1 MPEKA
6 IKDLGIALKEHRKQ
20 HKLTQEGLSD
30 ITGISKRHIAK
41 IENGISNASFEIV
54 SILAKSLDVSID
66 NIIFADVLKDNENIA
81 KELAIKLSM
90 CTEEQRRITIKIL
103 NSLIDEFQTINNASK
118 DENHL

>member
-6 IKDLGIALKEHRKQ
+6 IKDLGIALKKQRKQ

-54 SILAKSLDVSID
+54 SILAKNLDFSID
-66 NIIFADVLKDNENIA
+66 NIIFSDVLNDNEDIA
-81 KELAIKLSM
+81 KEIAIKLSL
-90 CTEEQRRITIKIL
+90 CTEEQKRITIKML
-103 NSLIDEFQTINNASK
+103 DSLIEEFQTINNPSK
-118 DENHL
+118 DKD

>member
-6 IKDLGIALKEHRKQ
+6 IKDLGIAIKEHRKQ

-54 SILAKSLDVSID
+54 SILAKSLDISLD
-66 NIIFADVLKDNENIA
+66 NIVFSDSLNDIEDIA
-81 KELAIKLSM
+81 KELAIKLSL
-90 CTEEQRRITIKIL
+90 CTDEQRHITIKMI
-103 NSLIDEFQTINNASK
+103 NSLFEEFQTINNTSK
-118 DENHL
+118 DKD

>member
-1 MPEKA
+1 M
-6 IKDLGIALKEHRKQ
+6 
-20 HKLTQEGLSD
+20 
-30 ITGISKRHIAK
+30 
-41 IENGISNASFEIV
+41 
-54 SILAKSLDVSID
+54 SID

-118 DENHL
+118 DED